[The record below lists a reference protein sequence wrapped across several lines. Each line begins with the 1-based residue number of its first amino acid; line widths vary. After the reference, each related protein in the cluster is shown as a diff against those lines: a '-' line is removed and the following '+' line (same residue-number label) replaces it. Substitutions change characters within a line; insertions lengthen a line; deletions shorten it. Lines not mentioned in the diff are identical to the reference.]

1 MQDIFSLIFFILTM
15 AVFGL
20 SIYANI
26 ILFIDNTKLKANLNQ
41 SILDNDII
49 GKKLYESTANK
60 NVEGS
65 EGFLKF
71 VTQSRDWAFEY
82 IESVQSA
89 LTDFVET
96 VNPTM
101 EYYDKFGRINETPS
115 MNTIFD
121 AYTKLVKVLPE
132 NNEKQGETK

>member
-15 AVFGL
+15 LMLGA
-20 SIYANI
+20 SIYANV

-49 GKKLYESTANK
+49 GNKLYESVANK

-96 VNPTM
+96 VGPTM

-115 MNTIFD
+115 MNTVFE
-121 AYTKLVKVLPE
+121 AYIKLIKILPE
-132 NNEKQGETK
+132 TNEKQGETK